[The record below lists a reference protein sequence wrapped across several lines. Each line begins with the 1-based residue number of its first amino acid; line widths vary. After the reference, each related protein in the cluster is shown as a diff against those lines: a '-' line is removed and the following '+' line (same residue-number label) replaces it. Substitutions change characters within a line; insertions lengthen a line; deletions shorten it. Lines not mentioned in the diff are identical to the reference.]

1 MLVNGAAPILA
12 PIIGGQ
18 LLQFTTW
25 RGVFIVLG
33 AISVFM
39 LISAIFVL
47 RETLPPEERE
57 TGGLSGT
64 LATYR
69 KIVKGPSVY
78 GICIVTRISN
88 SGNVCIH
95 FGLYHLCC
103 RTYTEHHHSSLSLF
117 FAINGIGMYYC

>member
-39 LISAIFVL
+39 LISATFVL
-47 RETLPPEERE
+47 RETLPPEEEKRVVCQ
-57 TGGLSGT
+57 GLW
-64 LATYR
+64 R
-69 KIVKGPSVY
+69 
-78 GICIVTRISN
+78 
-88 SGNVCIH
+88 
-95 FGLYHLCC
+95 
-103 RTYTEHHHSSLSLF
+103 RTE
-117 FAINGIGMYYC
+117 NC